1 MKVTHLNGIQPSLV
15 PFPNVTYEHFCYDY
29 TGAEARDGLF
39 LLEFEYHCFSFRK
52 VWLKE
57 VYAGMS
63 VASWLHK
70 VVVLKHET
78 RLVLFLLFDLSV

>member
-39 LLEFEYHCFSFRK
+39 LLEFEYHCFFLGRYG
-52 VWLKE
+52 LKRCML
-57 VYAGMS
+57 GC
-63 VASWLHK
+63 
-70 VVVLKHET
+70 VLPLGCIK
-78 RLVLFLLFDLSV
+78 